1 MPEQA
6 PAVTTPA
13 DVLDEL
19 VCFDL
24 YAASRAMTRRYRP
37 LLEAHDLTYPQYLV
51 VVVLG
56 SNGAASIKQ
65 LAGTLRLDHATLTPL
80 LRRLE
85 EAGLVRRERD
95 PADGRSSLL
104 ELTPRGREVH
114 AAADEVQCRIVEDL
128 GLDPDRVRELQ
139 LTLRGITASM
149 DRALLDD

>member
-56 SNGAASIKQ
+56 STGAASIKQ

-104 ELTPRGREVH
+104 ELTSRGREVH

-149 DRALLDD
+149 DRALLGD